1 MSGRALWRQRFG
13 AALVGLTTAVLAAA
27 AAVPA
32 PVPAGIAADSVGLA
46 ATGSEPAL
54 RQALQQATWPDD
66 MVRLADAYLQ
76 QFAQHP
82 LAAEAE
88 ATRRS
93 AAVTARLLREG
104 EVHLF
109 RSAFAP
115 SPALGLA
122 PQDIRL
128 AALGDAG
135 AALRVAQQ
143 VQGSTASAGS
153 GHVGWLQLATEL
165 GNERAAYELALH
177 FRRQA
182 QPLLA
187 SVYEQRAALL
197 GFQAVP
203 ALGHARK

>member
-1 MSGRALWRQRFG
+1 MLGL
-13 AALVGLTTAVLAAA
+13 AATSAA

-32 PVPAGIAADSVGLA
+32 DSAADGAGTVVA
-46 ATGSEPAL
+46 APAELAL
-54 RQALQQATWPDD
+54 RQALQTATWPDD

-82 LAAEAE
+82 QAAEA
-88 ATRRS
+88 AQTRRR
-93 AAVTARLLREG
+93 AAITARLLRDG
-104 EVHLF
+104 EVQLF

-122 PQDIRL
+122 QQDLRQ
-128 AALGDAG
+128 AALGDAD
-135 AALRVAQQ
+135 AALRLAHQL
-143 VQGSTASAGS
+143 QGAAGSAGS
-153 GHVGWLQLATEL
+153 RHVGWLQLATEL

-187 SVYEQRAALL
+187 SVYEQRAASL
-197 GFQAVP
+197 GFLGLP
-203 ALGHARK
+203 ALGHTRK